1 MQREPHPSP
10 PPPEKIFDPFRDRV
24 SRDIRNALAE
34 AFVAAWGGDGRGFE
48 SLAAALRRRH
58 ALPVYRDYIDRR
70 LALYLEA
77 VAARGRAD
85 DPDLLDDMVVLWNQ
99 GLFFEVHEL
108 LEGHWHD
115 ARGARREALKT
126 LIQAAGVFV
135 HREAGRVAAAE
146 RMGRRVSERIDALR
160 PHLGAIR
167 NLDDLREALVH
178 PAGSPPQLEG
188 PLR

>member
-1 MQREPHPSP
+1 MNGKSAPSP
-10 PPPEKIFDPFRDRV
+10 SASQKTFDPFHDRV
-24 SRDIRNALAE
+24 SRDIRNALSE
-34 AFVAAWGGDGRGFE
+34 AFVAVWNGEARGYD
-48 SLAAALRRRH
+48 SLAASLRRRH

-70 LALYLEA
+70 LALYREA